1 MKVKKFYG
9 VDNYDVISK
18 VKNELGTDAV
28 ILHQRKVKQKGV
40 LGVFKKPMIE
50 VVAAIEEDEAATTSF
65 KPKNL
70 VKDPKENFN
79 HLFQDT
85 VAVNKKSSAIDTL
98 NQVNTDK
105 LQKSDLKQRVVSK
118 TDSDLKKEIDD
129 IKNLLGT
136 VVHQMQ
142 HIHTQNSTDEA
153 TNPYHS
159 YLYNMMLENEMDE
172 ELIRELLNSG
182 NFEGTNELEIENKEA
197 LRETLLQFVPK
208 SINNKP
214 DFKSKVIFFVG
225 STGVGKTT
233 TIAKIAANYS
243 LEKGLKVGLISA
255 DTYRIAAVAQLKI
268 YSDILNIPL
277 EVIYSSEEI
286 HGAIKRLENRDII
299 MIDTAGRSHK
309 NDEHVEELSTLLKE
323 IDDKEVYL
331 VVSATTKNSDLKDII
346 HTYNFIDDYKII
358 FTKLDEVS
366 TYGPILNIA
375 MRNPQCISYVT
386 TGQSVPD
393 DIEMISSNTILNM
406 LLREI

>member
-40 LGVFKKPMIE
+40 LGIFKKPMIE
-50 VVAAIEEDEAATTSF
+50 VVAAIEDEVATTSF
-65 KPKNL
+65 KSKNSAT
-70 VKDPKENFN
+70 DSKENFN
-79 HLFQDT
+79 HLFSDT
-85 VAVNKKSSAIDTL
+85 PTVNKKFTTTDTL
-98 NQVNTDK
+98 NRINTT
-105 LQKSDLKQRVVSK
+105 KSTELDGIQPVGSK

-142 HIHTQNSTDEA
+142 HIHTQNSTDQVS
-153 TNPYHS
+153 NPYHS

-172 ELIRELLNSG
+172 ELIKEILSNG
-182 NFEGTNELEIENKEA
+182 NFEEVNALEIENKET
-197 LRETLLQFVPK
+197 LREILLQLVPE
-208 SINNKP
+208 SINNKA
-214 DFKSKVIFFVG
+214 DFKSKVVFFVG

-277 EVIYSSEEI
+277 EVIYSPEEI
-286 HGAIKRLENRDII
+286 HGAIKRLENRDVIL
-299 MIDTAGRSHK
+299 IDTAGRSHK
-309 NDEHVEELSTLLKE
+309 NNEHVEELSKLLKE
-323 IDDKEVYL
+323 IHEKEVCL
-331 VVSATTKNSDLKDII
+331 VVSATTKNSDLRDIL

-366 TYGPILNIA
+366 TYGSILNIA
-375 MRNPQCISYVT
+375 MKNPQSISYVT

-393 DIEMISSNTILNM
+393 DIETITSNTILNM